1 MARVATADTDGE
13 QPSRRLDLR
22 VDSSFWRR
30 AMQGGA
36 VHGPEPFIRYSPPVF
51 GAAFALALPA
61 LRARIRE
68 NVRRAKGTAST
79 RDVVEVFA
87 NYACSLT
94 EAFAVGSG
102 RSQRLVAEVRGDDVY
117 RAAKAR
123 GRGVIVVTAH
133 TSGWYAAG
141 PILRSV
147 YDDEVKVVMQH
158 ERDAAAESVQAKTRR
173 ALGVDVVHV
182 GDDPLAALPLLTHLR
197 KGGVVAIQIDRVPP
211 GTRGV
216 DVEFLGAPS
225 SLPVGP
231 LQLAGLSGAPIL
243 AVLGRRLGFLE
254 YVVDVGGGWTLPR
267 RADEAAV
274 SAVAREIAATVER
287 FVRAHPTHWFHFAAD
302 GRG

>member
-1 MARVATADTDGE
+1 MARVATADA
-13 QPSRRLDLR
+13 PSEEPQRRLDLR
-22 VDSSFWRR
+22 IDSSLWRR

-61 LRARIRE
+61 VRARVRE
-68 NVRRAKGTAST
+68 NVRRAKGSASM
-79 RDVVEVFA
+79 RDVVDVFA

-102 RSQRLVAEVRGDDVY
+102 RSQRLVAEVRGDAVY
-117 RAAKAR
+117 RRAKAI

-147 YDDEVKVVMQH
+147 YDDRVLVVMQH
-158 ERDAAAESVQAKTRR
+158 ERDAGAESVQARTRR
-173 ALGVDVVHV
+173 ALGVEVVHV
-182 GDDPLAALPLLTHLR
+182 GDDPLAALPLLGHLR
-197 KGGVVAIQIDRVPP
+197 RGGVVAIQIDRVPE
-211 GTRGV
+211 GTRGFEV
-216 DVEFLGAPS
+216 DFLGARS

-243 AVLGRRLGFLE
+243 AVLGRRIGFLD
-254 YVVDVGGGWTLPR
+254 YVVDVSGGWTLPR
-267 RADEAAV
+267 RADDAALG
-274 SAVAREIAATVER
+274 AVARDVSATLER
-287 FVRAHPTHWFHFAAD
+287 FVRAHPTHWFHFT
-302 GRG
+302 R